1 MVGHR
6 LERCHWPADRPTGR
20 PTDRPPPPPP
30 RSTHFPFPRSDRNS
44 VRPGARN
51 RRRRK
56 KMDRKKNNPVTDL
69 GSKVCGSP
77 ADARLTV
84 VESKL
89 GRALG
94 HHQTPAAERE
104 REKPRWLTP
113 PGGRRPKRWW
123 RSAGV
128 SDWRQGRHPRTTE
141 IPSCILLFGSR
152 WRCGLLHLLLLLL
165 YDFDFDFGFVSPWLP
180 HSGRRPA
187 PPSAIGSQPRFLRPP
202 NECGRV
208 PPNQEN

>member
-1 MVGHR
+1 MAGR
-6 LERCHWPADRPTGR
+6 PADPPT
-20 PTDRPPPPPP
+20 
-30 RSTHFPFPRSDRNS
+30 
-44 VRPGARN
+44 AAAAA
-51 RRRRK
+51 
-56 KMDRKKNNPVTDL
+56 
-69 GSKVCGSP
+69 KVNAFSLSEI
-77 ADARLTV
+77 R
-84 VESKL
+84 SKL
-89 GRALG
+89 GKARCAQPATTKKNGPKKKQPGNRSRFQGLRFAG
-94 HHQTPAAERE
+94 RRSSHGRRVQTRPSSRPSSDAGRERE